1 MSSTTM
7 RHLLCAALVILT
19 SPGMSWAQTT
29 RIQIDVAPGDS
40 PTVIEAGRG
49 GVLPVAIL
57 STARF
62 DAATVDPSTIVFG
75 PPGTDVEPV
84 RAVTEDIDRDGRT
97 DLMIHVRV
105 SDLQLTCGDVVL
117 RLTAR
122 TRAGAALEGSESVT
136 VTGCG
141 QRPPE

>member
-1 MSSTTM
+1 MFNAAVRRSLWVTLAMLVSSG
-7 RHLLCAALVILT
+7 AA
-19 SPGMSWAQTT
+19 WAQAT

-62 DAATVDPSTIVFG
+62 DAATVDPSTIMFG

-84 RAVTEDIDRDGRT
+84 RAVTEDNDRDGRT

-105 SDLQLTCGDVVL
+105 SDLQLPCGDVVL